1 MESQR
6 EIIVPLKEASSLRL
20 GLTGSKA
27 RNLSLILNEGFRIP
41 SGFCITTNAYQ
52 QFIRASKLYHSID
65 MELSRKQEADMRWE
79 EIWDASLRL
88 RSFFLKAKIPP
99 EIEFEILKEIKK
111 YESGVK
117 FSVRSSSPTEDSLK
131 ISFAGI
137 HDSYVNVSGAHDIL
151 EAVKLV
157 WASLWTDRAILY
169 RDELALDPLKSSMAV
184 IIQKMEKQPI
194 SGLAFS
200 RDPTGAREN
209 IILEVVEGLLSH
221 LVDNE
226 KQGEKWVINREGK
239 VLERPIK
246 SLINDDL
253 LADLTNKILKI
264 EEIFG
269 YYVDVEWTGTGKDF
283 TVLQVRPI
291 TSIGDDNEERQWYL
305 TLTPHFE
312 DLKKLSYKVDKEL
325 IPALAQEGDKLSQE
339 DTEEF
344 SRIELAASIKKRAKI
359 YNHWKNI
366 YRNEFI
372 PFAHGIRNLGT
383 YYNDLVK
390 PENPY
395 EFIELLKSEENLANT
410 RNHEFKNLAKI
421 LLKSP
426 LKREIKKILDED
438 LKGKTLMNK
447 LHEIKKSGK
456 DPDGFVQLFFNLVQ
470 YQLDISYQNQSIQER
485 PEIILRNVRELSKKK
500 EIIPDTRKETDQDY
514 YRKKLYK
521 AAGKYRRKEVDE
533 VLRIGRL
540 SWKLRDDDNILLGK
554 VENQFIKVLKQAED
568 LLKQEGKLNHQE
580 HLPLEDW
587 ESLYQALIDENFT
600 LKSSMK
606 TPKKDSMHQGSFKP
620 RQLVG
625 QPSSPGI
632 VTGRARIIKSIED
645 FPDLKSGEI
654 MITDAV
660 EPQMTFLASLS
671 SGIIERRGG
680 MLVHSSIIA
689 RELGIPSVNGVSKA
703 TELIKN
709 GDLLTVNGYLGL
721 VIIGEPEFNLE
732 HEQMNLEKTVRV

>member
-1 MESQR
+1 
-6 EIIVPLKEASSLRL
+6 
-20 GLTGSKA
+20 
-27 RNLSLILNEGFRIP
+27 
-41 SGFCITTNAYQ
+41 
-52 QFIRASKLYHSID
+52 
-65 MELSRKQEADMRWE
+65 MELSRKQEVDMRWE

-111 YESGVK
+111 YGSGVK

-312 DLKKLSYKVDKEL
+312 DLKKLAYKVDKEL

-410 RNHEFKNLAKI
+410 RNHEFRNLAKI
-421 LLKSP
+421 LFKSP

-447 LHEIKKSGK
+447 LQEIKKSGK

-514 YRKKLYK
+514 YKKKLYK
-521 AAGKYRRKEVDE
+521 AAGKYRHKEVDE

-606 TPKKDSMHQGSFKP
+606 TPKKDRMHQGSFKP

-654 MITDAV
+654 MVTDAV

-732 HEQMNLEKTVRV
+732 HEQMNLEKPVRVFYNLISK